1 MNFLSRKV
9 YDVHRERRHQRGT
22 DSQVTDKCSEKEVN
36 GCQLTIF
43 YKFHR
48 EARLSKTRVCRS
60 RSFLCASSQINISR
74 ITRRKRFLFWLL
86 MMGIHPF
93 PSRLPSKS
101 VIKSTSSASFRR
113 KVSALHGKNW
123 KIHCH
128 IKIIKR
134 RRRRRRAVKGETKKW
149 KKLTTVDKAKDGRLR
164 TTKNL

>member
-1 MNFLSRKV
+1 MSV
-9 YDVHRERRHQRGT
+9 DH
-22 DSQVTDKCSEKEVN
+22 
-36 GCQLTIF
+36 F

-48 EARLSKTRVCRS
+48 EARLSKARVCRS
-60 RSFLCASSQINISR
+60 RSFLCTSSRINISR

-128 IKIIKR
+128 IKIIRR

-149 KKLTTVDKAKDGRLR
+149 KNWRQSIKQKTGDYGRQKIFKIIAVPSRNKITYLTSRRHTSGTVKISM
-164 TTKNL
+164 